1 MFALAAYFGFRYIRA
16 QVRRRNAE
24 RQIDFFNNITHEL
37 KTPLAI
43 LLASLDEATEEDG
56 QSAAVA
62 NRKIR
67 KTTKRLTALFDQ
79 LLNFHK
85 ASSTGKSRH
94 VAAFQPG
101 DRARSLTERF
111 DPLLTERQ
119 LRLTVHDAAAPEVFH
134 YDKSIFD
141 KIVFNLVSN
150 AVKYSRAGGHIEVSI
165 TGAREQLELRV
176 RDDGIGIPTDQQKYI
191 LKEYYRA
198 RNAVNS
204 QLPGTGLGLMMVK
217 SMIEKEGGSIRF
229 ESEEDRGTT
238 FFVRLQ
244 DRVADFARAQVLS
257 TVEIEQS
264 PEPAADAANHIL
276 LVEDN
281 DELRDSLS
289 GRLRQ
294 HFRVTTARNGRE
306 GLEKASEVFPDLIL
320 TDLIMPEMDG
330 MELSRAIQA
339 DFQLD
344 HIPIYLMT
352 VLHNSNQKV
361 ESIAAGVS
369 EYLEKPINFDLL
381 LAKINNTLNWR
392 KRMRERYAAQDE
404 AEQAALHRSE
414 RENVF
419 IEQLETF
426 TRRKLSDAT
435 LSVQDLCQE
444 MGMSR
449 TSLYMK
455 MKNLIDL
462 NPQDFIIHTRLT
474 EARRMLSET
483 DEAVKSVA
491 YDCGFSNPKYF
502 STAFKKKFGVSPS
515 GFRKGLV
522 G

>member
-1 MFALAAYFGFRYIRA
+1 MLVYAALVALAGYVGFRYIRA

-43 LLASLDEATEEDG
+43 LLASLDEATEQG
-56 QSAAVA
+56 GASAGEA

-85 ASSTGKSRH
+85 ASSAGKSRH
-94 VAAFQPG
+94 VAAFAPG
-101 DRARSLTERF
+101 ERAGSLTERF
-111 DPLLTERQ
+111 DPLLAERE

-134 YDKSIFD
+134 YDQSIFD

-150 AVKYSRAGGHIEVSI
+150 AVKYSRPGGHIEVSI
-165 TGAREQLELRV
+165 TGVGEELELRV
-176 RDDGIGIPTDQQKYI
+176 QDDGIGIPADQQRFI

-217 SMIEKEGGSIRF
+217 SMIEREGGNIRF
-229 ESEEDRGTT
+229 ESEEGRGTA
-238 FFVRLQ
+238 FFVRLK
-244 DRVADFARAQVLS
+244 DRGADLARARVQS
-257 TVEIEQS
+257 EGAREQH
-264 PEPAADAANHIL
+264 PEPAADPANHIL

-281 DELRDSLS
+281 DELRGSLAT
-289 GRLRQ
+289 RLRQ
-294 HFRVTTARNGRE
+294 HFRVTTASNGRQ
-306 GLEKASEVFPDLIL
+306 GLAKASETFPDLIL

-330 MELSRAIQA
+330 MELSRAVQA
-339 DFQLD
+339 DFQLN

-392 KRMRERYAAQDE
+392 KQMRERYAAQDE

-462 NPQDFIIHTRLT
+462 NPQDFIIHTPPDGGPADAERDG
-474 EARRMLSET
+474 RGR
-483 DEAVKSVA
+483 
-491 YDCGFSNPKYF
+491 
-502 STAFKKKFGVSPS
+502 
-515 GFRKGLV
+515 
-522 G
+522 